1 MHRYLRVIAAFAVAA
16 ICLSAVVPLVCAHE
30 CALHGTAP
38 LEDTA
43 EHCHDPAASETA
55 TVGAAVPEG
64 CAPVRVNGIALREP
78 LNEPIRNAP
87 LAAADLPV
95 RDGDLPLPALVAHRT
110 PSRGLRAGLSPGAHL
125 PLRI

>member
-30 CALHGTAP
+30 CALH
-38 LEDTA
+38 DTA
-43 EHCHDPAASETA
+43 AHEDASEPCHDPAASETA
-55 TVGAAVPEG
+55 AVGTATPEG
-64 CAPVRVNGIALREP
+64 CGPVRLNGIALRER
-78 LNEPIRNAP
+78 LNEPIRSAP

-95 RDGDLPLPALVAHRT
+95 GDGDLPLPALVGRST
-110 PSRGLRAGLSPGAHL
+110 PSRCLRAGLSPGAHL

>member
-1 MHRYLRVIAAFAVAA
+1 
-16 ICLSAVVPLVCAHE
+16 VPLVCAHE
-30 CALHGTAP
+30 CALHDTVA
-38 LEDTA
+38 LEETS
-43 EHCHDPAASETA
+43 EHCHGPAASETA

-64 CAPVRVNGIALREP
+64 CVPVRLNGIALRER

-110 PSRGLRAGLSPGAHL
+110 PSGGLRAGLSPGAHL